1 MILENH
7 SEEILTMNHT
17 TFEKLQYNELKDIVK
32 SYCVSGL
39 GKQLLD
45 RLTPSPNLTVVK
57 NRLNET
63 TEARVILDAEGHVPF
78 LGVSNID
85 NTIQKLEKGVILDP
99 SELVSISDFLR
110 GCRKIKKFML
120 EKGFFAPVLA
130 SYANSMSEFKSV
142 EEEINFA
149 IKANRVDSAASRELK
164 RIRNHIESTEE
175 KIKDRLTKFLNSSA
189 NKTYIQE
196 FFISKKDDRYTIP
209 IKASYKNHVQ
219 GTVVEIS
226 SKGATVFMEPSA
238 VAKLNVELA
247 TLKAE
252 EAVEEYQILAT
263 LSGLLMENIRE
274 ININMELI
282 SQYDMVFAKA
292 KFSKNIGGLEP
303 SLNDYGYI
311 KLVNCKHPLLT
322 GKAVPLHFE
331 IGKDYRSLIITGPNA
346 GGKTVVLKTIG
357 LLTLATMSGFHIGAD
372 KGTEIAIF
380 DHVFVDIGDNQS
392 IENALSTFS
401 SHMKNLSDIMRA
413 SNNNTLLLFDEIG
426 SGTEPNEGA
435 ALAIS
440 ILEEFYHMGCITVAT
455 THYGEIKRFSE
466 MHSDF
471 MNAAMRFNSETLEPL
486 YKLVIGTSGESNALW
501 ISKKMNIRET
511 VLQRAKGYID
521 NKDYHLEQVKDS
533 KIRKPKIEQERTK
546 ATYDFKKGDRVKLLD
561 HDDVG
566 IVYEE
571 MDNFY
576 NVVVYYEEE
585 FIKVNVKRLALELPA
600 TELYPE
606 GYDVETLFVNYKDRK
621 LQHDIERGSKK
632 ALRKIQKEIKRD
644 KSS

>member
-1 MILENH
+1 
-7 SEEILTMNHT
+7 MNKT
-17 TFEKLQYNELKDIVK
+17 TLEKLQYHELKDIVK

-45 RLTPSPNLTVVK
+45 KLMPSSNLAVVK

-63 TEARVILDAEGHVPF
+63 TEARAILDAEGHVPF
-78 LGVSNID
+78 LGVSNIEHIM
-85 NTIQKLEKGVILDP
+85 TKLEKGMILDP

-110 GCRKIKKFML
+110 GCRNIKKFML
-120 EKGFFAPVLA
+120 DKEFFAPVL
-130 SYANSMSEFKSV
+130 STYAHSMAELKSV

-164 RIRNHIESTEE
+164 RIRHHMETTEE
-175 KIKDRLTKFLNSSA
+175 KLKERLTKFLNNSA
-189 NKTYIQE
+189 NKPYIQE
-196 FFISKKDDRYTIP
+196 FFISQKDDRYTIP
-209 IKASYKNHVQ
+209 IKATYKNHVQ

-226 SKGATVFMEPSA
+226 SKGATVFMEPSV

-263 LSGLLMENIRE
+263 LSGLLMEHLHAIT
-274 ININMELI
+274 INMELI

-292 KFSKNIGGLEP
+292 KFSRQIGGREP
-303 SLNDYGYI
+303 RINDYGYI
-311 KLVNCKHPLLT
+311 QLINGKHPLLP
-322 GKAVPLHFE
+322 GNAVPLQFS
-331 IGKDYRSLIITGPNA
+331 IAKDYRSLIITGPNA

-357 LLTLATMSGFHIGAD
+357 LLTLAMMSGFHIVAD
-372 KGTEIAIF
+372 EGTEMAVF
-380 DHVFVDIGDNQS
+380 DHIFVDIGDNQS

-413 SNNNTLLLFDEIG
+413 ANNHTLLLFDEIG

-435 ALAIS
+435 ALAIA
-440 ILEEFYHMGCITVAT
+440 ILEEFYQMGCITVAT

-471 MNAAMRFNSETLEPL
+471 MNAAMRFHPETLEPL
-486 YKLVIGTSGESNALW
+486 YQLLIGTSGESNALW
-501 ISKKMNIRET
+501 ISKKMNVREA
-511 VLQRAKGYID
+511 VLQRAKDYIN
-521 NKDYHLEQVKDS
+521 NKEYQLTLVQDS
-533 KIRKPKIEQERTK
+533 KIRKPKEEK
-546 ATYDFKKGDRVKLLD
+546 KSLAAAYAFAKGDRVKLLD
-561 HDDVG
+561 YDDVG
-566 IVYEE
+566 LVYEE
-571 MDNFY
+571 MNPYNKVSVFY
-576 NVVVYYEEE
+576 QGQILE
-585 FIKVNVKRLALELPA
+585 VNVKRLTLDLPA

-606 GYDVETLFVNYKDRK
+606 GYDLETLFVDYQERK

-632 ALRKIQKEIKRD
+632 ALRKIHKQIKNDRQQ
-644 KSS
+644 